1 MLQKAVAIFL
11 IIRPVNAFIGALSV
25 ALGIILAKPATW
37 TSQATLAMISAVSI
51 LAGANVINDYFDLE
65 IDRINRPQR
74 ILPSGRMT
82 RRGALLLAII
92 LFATGNFFSIFAST
106 RLFGLTAL
114 TTSLLFWYSAVLK
127 KQPLSGN
134 LVVSFV
140 SGVTFVYGALAGGS
154 WQAGIAPGVFA
165 FLFHFGREI
174 IKDIEDRPG
183 DSQDGART
191 LPIVYGITTARVVAS
206 SAFIVLLICMLAP
219 FALDVYGRTYL
230 AVILA
235 GVYPVVFYVLRQMWK
250 DPSVASMRRLSAIL
264 KADMLVGLAAIY
276 FGR

>member
-1 MLQKAVAIFL
+1 MLQKAEAMFL
-11 IIRPVNAFIGALSV
+11 ITRPVNAFIGGLSV
-25 ALGIILAKPATW
+25 ALGIILAKPVSW
-37 TSQATLAMISAVSI
+37 SLQATLAMISAVSI

-82 RRGALLLAII
+82 RREALLLAII
-92 LFATGNFFSIFAST
+92 LFATGNFFSIFAGIQ
-106 RLFGLTAL
+106 LFGLAAF
-114 TTSLLFWYSAVLK
+114 TTSLLVLYSALLK

-134 LVVSFV
+134 VVVSFV
-140 SGVTFVYGALAGGS
+140 SGAAFVYGALAGGN
-154 WQAGIAPGVFA
+154 WQAGIAPAVFA

-174 IKDIEDRPG
+174 IKDIEDRLG
-183 DSQDGART
+183 DSRDGART

-206 SAFIVLLICMLAP
+206 SAFIFLLICTLVP
-219 FALDVYGRTYL
+219 FAFDVYNQTYL
-230 AVILA
+230 AIILA
-235 GVYPVVFYVLRQMWK
+235 GVYPVVFYSLWKMWK